1 MIPSR
6 IYKLPSIPLNSR
18 GKIDMSAIK
27 NFIKL
32 KIDNIQELTNST
44 NKKDETDK
52 ILQNIWKDILLVS
65 EVDYEDD
72 FFELGGNSILAIR
85 LNNKIKNIMNI
96 EISISDIFKFTTFS
110 EQVEFIKKIKGG
122 VI

>member
-1 MIPSR
+1 M
-6 IYKLPSIPLNSR
+6 
-18 GKIDMSAIK
+18 
-27 NFIKL
+27 
-32 KIDNIQELTNST
+32 
-44 NKKDETDK
+44 
-52 ILQNIWKDILLVS
+52 VS